1 MRWPLLA
8 LVCVL
13 LLAGCGDVDSTMS
26 PTPTVESNATEAPS
40 PTAAAGPNG
49 ATDSPTATTSVDTL
63 DETQTGTQ
71 SATPESSGTKTPA
84 VTPTP
89 VPQQPA
95 TATPEPTASP
105 SPTATPTATPTRTAT
120 ATATSTPAPTATPTP
135 TATEQPEQRSSWT
148 VEVIRVID
156 GDTMEV
162 RMPNGSRDTIRLLG
176 VDTPETSASQTNPDE
191 WEGIPDNSDG
201 REWLESWGH
210 EATAYAEERLDD
222 EEIYIETDSE
232 SDRRGSYDRLLV
244 YASQSESA
252 EKSFNLRLIENG
264 YARMYDTQFSQRS
277 TYQAAESQAQ
287 DDDVGVWDYD
297 APSTAT
303 PTATPDGGSGQQ
315 SDSLVV
321 SEVHAD
327 AEGNDH
333 ENLNDEY
340 VEFTNEGGSAIDMT
354 GWTLS
359 DEADHTYQ
367 FPSGFTLGAGDSVTV
382 YTGSGSDSEDEL
394 YWGSGRAVWNNGGDT
409 IYVTDNDGETVVEHE
424 YSG

>member
-1 MRWPLLA
+1 MRWPFLA
-8 LVCVL
+8 LACVL
-13 LLAGCGDVDSTMS
+13 LLAGCGDVDSTTS
-26 PTPTVESNATEAPS
+26 PTTTVESNETEAP
-40 PTAAAGPNG
+40 T
-49 ATDSPTATTSVDTL
+49 PTATAGPHATKDTPTAGTSADTV
-63 DETQTGTQ
+63 DETRTPTRSATAEPLETGT
-71 SATPESSGTKTPA
+71 PA
-84 VTPTP
+84 ATPTP

-95 TATPEPTASP
+95 IATPEPTASP
-105 SPTATPTATPTRTAT
+105 SPTVTA
-120 ATATSTPAPTATPTP
+120 TP
-135 TATEQPEQRSSWT
+135 TATEQQEQRSSWT
-148 VEVIRVID
+148 VEVVRVID

-162 RMPNGSRDTIRLLG
+162 RMPDGSRDTIRLLG

-191 WEGIPDNSDG
+191 WEGIPDDSDG

-210 EATAYAEERLDD
+210 DATAYAEERLGGK
-222 EEIYIETDSE
+222 EIYIETDSE

-252 EKSFNLRLIENG
+252 ETSFNLRLIENG

-277 TYQAAESQAQ
+277 TYQAAESRAQ
-287 DDDVGVWDYD
+287 DDDIGVWDYD

-303 PTATPDGGSGQQ
+303 PDGGSGRQ

-327 AEGNDH
+327 ADGNDH

-340 VEFTNEGGSAIDMT
+340 VEFTNEGGSSIDLT

-367 FPSGFTLGAGDSVTV
+367 FPSGFTLEAGDSVTV
-382 YTGSGSDSEDEL
+382 YTGSGDDTEDEL

-409 IYVTDNDGETVVEHE
+409 IYVTDDAGETVIEHE

>member
-1 MRWPLLA
+1 M
-8 LVCVL
+8 
-13 LLAGCGDVDSTMS
+13 
-26 PTPTVESNATEAPS
+26 
-40 PTAAAGPNG
+40 
-49 ATDSPTATTSVDTL
+49 
-63 DETQTGTQ
+63 
-71 SATPESSGTKTPA
+71 
-84 VTPTP
+84 
-89 VPQQPA
+89 
-95 TATPEPTASP
+95 
-105 SPTATPTATPTRTAT
+105 
-120 ATATSTPAPTATPTP
+120 
-135 TATEQPEQRSSWT
+135 
-148 VEVIRVID
+148 ID

-162 RMPNGSRDTIRLLG
+162 RMPDGSRDTIRLLG
-176 VDTPETSASQTNPDE
+176 VDTAETSASQTNPDE
-191 WEGIPDNSDG
+191 WGGIPDDSDG

-210 EATAYAEERLDD
+210 DATAYAEERLGGK
-222 EEIYIETDSE
+222 EIYIETDSE

-252 EKSFNLRLIENG
+252 ETSFNLRLIENG
-264 YARMYDTQFSQRS
+264 YARMYDTQFSRRS
-277 TYQAAESQAQ
+277 TYQAAGSRAQ

-303 PTATPDGGSGQQ
+303 PDGESGRQ

-327 AEGNDH
+327 ADGNDH

-340 VEFTNEGGSAIDMT
+340 VEFTNEGGSAIDLT

-367 FPSGFTLGAGDSVTV
+367 FPSGFTLEAGDSVTV
-382 YTGSGSDSEDEL
+382 YTGSGDDTEDEL

-409 IYVTDNDGETVVEHE
+409 IYVTDDAGETVIEHE